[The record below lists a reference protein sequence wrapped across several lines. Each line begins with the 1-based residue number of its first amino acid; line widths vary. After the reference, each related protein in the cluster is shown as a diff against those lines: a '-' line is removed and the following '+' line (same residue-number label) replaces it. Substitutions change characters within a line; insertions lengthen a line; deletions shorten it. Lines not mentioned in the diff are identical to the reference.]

1 MYGMLIHICMRLCS
15 LVDIIQ
21 TDNNAYVVTPRA
33 RMLLCRAERCKQ
45 AVLHDKQTVKHLKQ
59 MARRYLIEE
68 VNASNGNTG
77 MRCANLL
84 CNPCP
89 FHSMLGFDGAG
100 SKIRCNI
107 YHEFAKPAW
116 WPVSLGSWDKAS
128 MNSANKQQLKDIIV
142 LMLELRKKR
151 LVSSAP
157 DHISFACMAV
167 PHPISTAGQST
178 EIKA

>member
-89 FHSMLGFDGAG
+89 FHSMLGLRVECYSNVYMKRYVTRAISGVCKHVFMLCK
-100 SKIRCNI
+100 SK
-107 YHEFAKPAW
+107 
-116 WPVSLGSWDKAS
+116 
-128 MNSANKQQLKDIIV
+128 QLH
-142 LMLELRKKR
+142 L
-151 LVSSAP
+151 
-157 DHISFACMAV
+157 
-167 PHPISTAGQST
+167 
-178 EIKA
+178 